1 MYYIS
6 NVCYELL
13 PFGLL
18 QKCSSGLTTL
28 YSYHTI
34 RTIKFIEGEY
44 LSIYL
49 NNKSN
54 SDCDCDVIIKAE
66 TKEDA
71 TDVNRSFRDLSNVR
85 TSA

>member
-18 QKCSSGLTTL
+18 QKCSSGVTTL

-54 SDCDCDVIIKAE
+54 SDSDVIIKAE

-71 TDVNRSFRDLSNVR
+71 TDVNRLFRDLSNVR

>member
-34 RTIKFIEGEY
+34 RMIKFIEGEY

-49 NNKSN
+49 KKSD
-54 SDCDCDVIIKAE
+54 SDSDSDVIIKAE
-66 TKEDA
+66 TKEDS
-71 TDVNRSFRDLSNVR
+71 TDVNRLFRDLSNVR